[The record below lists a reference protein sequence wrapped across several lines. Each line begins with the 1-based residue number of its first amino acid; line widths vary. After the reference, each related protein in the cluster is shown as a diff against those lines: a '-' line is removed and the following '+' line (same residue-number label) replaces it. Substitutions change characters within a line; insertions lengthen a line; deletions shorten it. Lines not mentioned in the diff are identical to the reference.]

1 MQTAAGASQRPE
13 AATTMADEVLFRK
26 IDALDLSERVQRWKE
41 ARRNAPWR
49 VCVER
54 QQLAVESWKETEG
67 EDLEIRRA
75 KMLARILASV
85 PIEILDFDLIVG
97 RISTGLLVASTA
109 IDICGDYI
117 PGLWD
122 DNASLELTL
131 TQKGTLSAE
140 DRQTLR
146 ECTNYFAGKT
156 APDHVLSAWRTVL
169 GSWSED
175 CHEARVNDPV
185 PSVGFVPGASGSLLW
200 GRALAQG
207 MRGFIQ
213 EAQARIEGFTAA
225 RDADVSKLY
234 FWKAVIIVCQA
245 AIAFAHRYA
254 ELARQMAQ
262 QMATTEP
269 NSARQQELLQI
280 AEVCDWVP
288 ENPPRDFHEA
298 VQAMHFI
305 GVCKNLEDPACYYPV
320 LGRIDQYLWPYF
332 ASDYRQGGLTLE
344 RAAELLAC
352 GLGHWGSQIF
362 IANAGFRETHQ
373 ISYGI
378 NSLNLGGM
386 DQDGQ
391 DASNLLSYLVLHV
404 IGLLKLSTPTVGIQ
418 WHRGT
423 PRWLLDKGIDTNAKV
438 KGGIPLFE
446 NSDHIVKKFT
456 AGGFPVER
464 ARDWYSLG
472 CVYPVVAG
480 TIDHAGS
487 EGMGAVNVAAVLDI
501 ALHNGRSAITGKQIG
516 LPTGDPRKFVRFDE
530 LYDAFQQQF
539 EFIVGRMFWL
549 AAVARQENPKYVR
562 LPFLSMLNSEQCM
575 EKGKDT
581 VISDPGYH
589 TFGLGDRAIV
599 DTADSL
605 LAIKKLVFDENQL
618 TMGELLDVLDSN
630 FAGPRGEQVR
640 QMCLA
645 APKYGNDIDEAD
657 LMVREVGVFTGG
669 VIQAHDNSPDRP
681 FQPIREGLSW
691 HYYGGLGVGAL
702 ANGRKA
708 KEPLDD
714 ASMSPMRGMDK
725 AGPTAVLRSALKA
738 RFHESYAS
746 ALNQKFSSAIA
757 QSPES
762 RSKLVTLTDTF
773 LRQGG
778 QHIQYNLLD
787 TQELLDAKAHPE
799 NHRDLIVRVG
809 GFSAYFVQ
817 LSPEIQDDVIG
828 RSEQGLQ

>member
-1 MQTAAGASQRPE
+1 
-13 AATTMADEVLFRK
+13 MADEDLFRQ
-26 IDALDLSERVQRWKE
+26 IDTLELNERLLRWKE
-41 ARRNAPWR
+41 ARRNAPSR

-54 QQLAVESWKETEG
+54 QKLAMESWKETEG
-67 EDLEIRRA
+67 EDIEIRRA
-75 KMLARILASV
+75 KLLAKILDSV

-97 RISTGLLVASTA
+97 RISTGLLVATTA

-131 TQKGTLSAE
+131 TQKGTLSTE

-146 ECTNYFAGKT
+146 EHTKCFAGQT
-156 APDHVLSAWRTVL
+156 APDHVRSAWRTVL
-169 GSWSED
+169 GTWSED
-175 CHEARVNDPV
+175 CNDAKVIDPA
-185 PSVGFVPGASGSLLW
+185 PEVGFVPGASASLLW
-200 GRALAQG
+200 GRALAKG

-213 EAQARIEGFTAA
+213 EAQAHIDEFTAA
-225 RDADVSKLY
+225 SEADVNKLY

-245 AIAFAHRYA
+245 TIAFAHRYA
-254 ELARQMAQ
+254 GLARQMAKI
-262 QMATTEP
+262 EP
-269 NSARQQELLQI
+269 NGVRQQELLQI

-288 ENPPRDFHEA
+288 ENRPRNFHEA
-298 VQAMHFI
+298 VQAMHLI

-332 ASDYRQGGLTLE
+332 ESDYRKGSLTLA

-352 GLGHWGSQIF
+352 GIGHWGSQIF

-373 ISYGI
+373 ITFGI
-378 NSLNLGGM
+378 NSLNVGGV
-386 DQDGQ
+386 DKDGK

-404 IGLLKLSTPTVGIQ
+404 IGLLKLSTPTVGVQ
-418 WHRGT
+418 WHQGT
-423 PRWLLDKGIDTNAKV
+423 PRWLLDKAIDTNVKV

-446 NSDHIVKKFT
+446 NGDHIVEKFT
-456 AGGFPVER
+456 EDGFPVER
-464 ARDWYSLG
+464 ARDWYGLG
-472 CVYPVVAG
+472 CVSPVLAG
-480 TIDHAGS
+480 TIEHSGS
-487 EGMGAVNVAAVLDI
+487 EGMGAINVAAVLDVT
-501 ALHNGRSAITGKQIG
+501 LHSGRSAITGKEIG
-516 LPTGDPRKFVRFDE
+516 LQTGDPRTFTRFDQ
-530 LYDAFQQQF
+530 LYDAFKKQF

-581 VISDPGYH
+581 VISDPDYH
-589 TFGLGDRAIV
+589 TFSLADRAII

-605 LAIKKLVFDENQL
+605 LAIKKLVFDENKL
-618 TMGELLDVLDSN
+618 MMGELLDVLDSN
-630 FAGPRGEQVR
+630 FVGSRGEQVR

-645 APKYGNDIDEAD
+645 APKYGNDIEEAD

-669 VIQAHDNSPDRP
+669 VICSYDNSPDRP
-681 FQPIREGLSW
+681 FHPVREGLSW
-691 HYYGGLGVGAL
+691 HYFGGLGVGAL

-708 KEPLDD
+708 KEPLNDG
-714 ASMSPMRGMDK
+714 SMSPMRGMDK
-725 AGPTAVLRSALKA
+725 SGPTGVLRSALKA
-738 RFHESYAS
+738 GFHESYAS
-746 ALNQKFSSAIA
+746 ALNQKFSASAV

-762 RSKLVTLTDTF
+762 RGKLAVLTDTF

-778 QHIQYNLLD
+778 QHIQYNLVD
-787 TQELLDAKAHPE
+787 TVELLDAKAHPE
-799 NHRDLIVRVG
+799 SHQDLIVRVG

-817 LSPEIQDDVIG
+817 LSPEIQDDVIN
-828 RSEQGLQ
+828 RSEQGL